1 MSHQNFCVMH
11 RRCLHTTFVHAQA
24 QRTNNQIRQ
33 HFSSTTINS
42 GKLPSESPSKDV
54 STRHIESPVGS
65 KKRSQPHFDS
75 QKGGHEPASH
85 VKANHKTPSRTP
97 SFAENDRDSTRP
109 NHNNRKGN
117 KVGVVHK
124 PKRVRPP
131 RVKEPTLLPPLQRA
145 PGGAPGEWQPTPPR
159 GMDPLPLQEALQKN
173 GARHSADTTMQ
184 AMVDSGEDLDT
195 MAYDELDSIEMSFPP
210 GTLVET
216 RK

>member
-33 HFSSTTINS
+33 FFSSATNEL
-42 GKLPSESPSKDV
+42 GKLSEPLSKDV
-54 STRHIESPVGS
+54 STRHIESPA

-75 QKGGHEPASH
+75 QKGGHKPASH
-85 VKANHKTPSRTP
+85 VEAKHEIPSRTP

-109 NHNNRKGN
+109 NRKRN
-117 KVGVVHK
+117 KVGLVHK

-131 RVKEPTLLPPLQRA
+131 RVKEPTSLPPLQR
-145 PGGAPGEWQPTPPR
+145 APGEWQPTPPR
-159 GMDPLPLQEALQKN
+159 GMDPSPLRNALQKN
-173 GARHSADTTMQ
+173 GARLSMDSTMQ